1 MDTASSSKAN
11 SCAVR
16 PTRPVS
22 SSFWWNNGNFHDT
35 DKYCIARYCT
45 RLEEICYKL
54 TVDECHEVAEL
65 QCTHEEADT
74 RLIQC
79 PVHAA
84 NVGLQSAMIT
94 AEDTDVM
101 VFCLAF

>member
-1 MDTASSSKAN
+1 
-11 SCAVR
+11 
-16 PTRPVS
+16 
-22 SSFWWNNGNFHDT
+22 
-35 DKYCIARYCT
+35 
-45 RLEEICYKL
+45 L
-54 TVDECHEVAEL
+54 TVDECNEVAEL

-84 NVGLQSAMIT
+84 NAGLQSAMIT